1 MGSKCRNM
9 FYENKK
15 QETMENALDGIVSTV
30 CPETVSCFNVI
41 ERNMSKRSF
50 GVRRIMFVMLEAAII
65 ILYLQLTTCV
75 PIPVDRGLI
84 GVEYGLWRVER
95 GFRKFGSEK
104 KPEYPIEIAPT
115 KRSVKDTPLDDPR
128 SGWGYGAVRGSEA
141 VEGTGRDAEWSWH
154 GWRYGR
160 RVSSAPAEETTSPAE
175 KTAPGGDLPEG
186 EERIRVRMVTL
197 PEEEGGLKCTPGERL
212 TVTSESEGVV
222 WVVGRILACTPER
235 DPHGKPQLSV
245 TMEITEVEEFFHWM
259 SGKNEEQKC
268 NYEEKGLGH
277 N

>member
-1 MGSKCRNM
+1 MASKLQNK
-9 FYENKK
+9 FYQNKK
-15 QETMENALDGIVSTV
+15 QETTELGEILRHLPRRAILFLIHLYNSVLRTTYFPLLWIFSTTKHNDNFVWIV
-30 CPETVSCFNVI
+30 
-41 ERNMSKRSF
+41 
-50 GVRRIMFVMLEAAII
+50 
-65 ILYLQLTTCV
+65 
-75 PIPVDRGLI
+75 
-84 GVEYGLWRVER
+84 
-95 GFRKFGSEK
+95 
-104 KPEYPIEIAPT
+104 PEYIKTSI
-115 KRSVKDTPLDDPR
+115 KGSPLDDDPR
-128 SGWGYGAVRGSEA
+128 SGWGYGAVRGSGG

-154 GWRYGR
+154 GWWYGR
-160 RVSSAPAEETTSPAE
+160 RVSSAPAEETTRAEE

-235 DPHGKPQLSV
+235 DHDGKPQVSV

-268 NYEEKGLGH
+268 DYDEKSH
-277 N
+277 AYN